1 MQNSDA
7 ELGGRTRRQ
16 NSDAEFGGR
25 IINVCG
31 RSVGGWDVI
40 LDIIQGRSGT
50 AYSPAGG
57 SSNTEHKFW
66 GFNASPGSIS
76 ISSH

>member
-1 MQNSDA
+1 
-7 ELGGRTRRQ
+7 
-16 NSDAEFGGR
+16 
-25 IINVCG
+25 
-31 RSVGGWDVI
+31 
-40 LDIIQGRSGT
+40 LDIMQGRSGT